1 MVYSLQPGILYGP
14 IQSRRF
20 GRSLGINL
28 SPCSGKLCSFNCVYC
43 HYGATQRL
51 TTGDADAVGELPS
64 ADLVLEVVESALQS
78 WNEFEAVTFSGNGE
92 PTLHPDFREIARGV
106 SELVERHRPT
116 LRTVLLSN
124 STTLARSEV
133 RHALEFI
140 DLPVFKLDAG
150 TPETFRA
157 INRPAR
163 GIRFDAV
170 VDELTLLDGLI
181 LQTLLIDGSPSN
193 STPAELDAYLKLI
206 AWIAP
211 SEVQLYST
219 DRPVAKSTVGRVPPS
234 RLRDIAREGMERT
247 GITFRVFAA

>member
-1 MVYSLQPGILYGP
+1 MPPASFPRPISFWRSSRAPCNPGTI
-14 IQSRRF
+14 ST
-20 GRSLGINL
+20 RSP
-28 SPCSGKLCSFNCVYC
+28 SQ
-43 HYGATQRL
+43 ATANR
-51 TTGDADAVGELPS
+51 PS
-64 ADLVLEVVESALQS
+64 TRTS
-78 WNEFEAVTFSGNGE
+78 
-92 PTLHPDFREIARGV
+92 REIARGV

-116 LRTVLLSN
+116 LRIVLLSN

-150 TPETFRA
+150 TPATFRA

-163 GIRFDAV
+163 GVRFDAV

-181 LQTLLIDGSPSN
+181 LQTLLLDGSPSN
-193 STPAELDAYLKLI
+193 STPTELDAYLKLI